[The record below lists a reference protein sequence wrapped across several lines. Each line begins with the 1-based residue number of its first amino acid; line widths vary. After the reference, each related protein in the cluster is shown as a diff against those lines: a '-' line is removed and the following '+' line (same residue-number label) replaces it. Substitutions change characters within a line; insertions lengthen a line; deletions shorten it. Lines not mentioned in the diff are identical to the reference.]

1 MTGQIKSKERVEKQG
16 IFTEGLSFHKV
27 VHTTLAF
34 VNKLPNGDRDFS
46 FYRNPGADIMISADD
61 IKNAKNIKVDNP
73 QGAIKYRQSEN
84 TSQIPGVTY
93 YNPIVIEGKGD
104 FHNSHNRVQDWIKY
118 TK

>member
-1 MTGQIKSKERVEKQG
+1 VQIRGGETSIGGFSVEIGKAG
-16 IFTEGLSFHKV
+16 RIF
-27 VHTTLAF
+27 
-34 VNKLPNGDRDFS
+34 
-46 FYRNPGADIMISADD
+46 
-61 IKNAKNIKVDNP
+61 KNAKNIKVDNP
-73 QGAIKYRQSEN
+73 QGAIKYRRSEN